1 LRAYEG
7 APGESGP
14 RAGRAESAAVWL
26 RPPVKTHVVILGAG
40 FGGLELASRLS
51 DSLADEVR
59 VTLIDQNESFTFG
72 FSKLDI
78 LFGKTD
84 VAAARLHYR
93 DIAKVGVEFR
103 QEHVTA
109 IDPAARNVT
118 TDRGSYDAD
127 ILVVAL
133 GAEYDMAATPGF
145 AEGGH
150 EYYSIAGAERLRDAL
165 PGFTAGTILI
175 GILGQPFKCP
185 PAPFE
190 GAFLLH
196 DQLVERGIRDDAE
209 IRVVAPMAAPVP
221 VTPEVSQR
229 FLDEL
234 QERGIEYVAENRVV
248 GLDPSSRE
256 AVLESGERMPYDL
269 FVGIPIHRA
278 PAVVEQ
284 SGLTVAGWVAVDRDN
299 LMTPFPN
306 VYAVGDVVGIP
317 MAKAGVFA
325 ENAAG
330 VVADDIQARLRGE
343 VLERR
348 YEGEGNCYI
357 EFGGG
362 RVAKVEANFL
372 GGPAPTAQ
380 VVGPSEALAAD
391 KKMFV
396 STRRARWFGHVPA

>member
-1 LRAYEG
+1 VN
-7 APGESGP
+7 P
-14 RAGRAESAAVWL
+14 
-26 RPPVKTHVVILGAG
+26 HVVILGAG

-78 LFGKTD
+78 LFGKMD
-84 VAAARLHYR
+84 AAAARLYYR
-93 DIAKVGVEFR
+93 DIAKHGVEFR
-103 QEHVTA
+103 QERVTA
-109 IDPAARNVT
+109 IDPAARRVT
-118 TDRGSYDAD
+118 TDRASYDAD

-133 GAEYDMAATPGF
+133 GAEYDTAATPGF
-145 AEGGH
+145 SEGGL
-150 EYYSIAGAERLRDAL
+150 EYYSIAGAERMRDAL
-165 PGFTAGTILI
+165 PGFTGGTILI

-190 GAFLLH
+190 GALLLH
-196 DQLVERGIRDDAE
+196 DHLVERGIRDEVE

-221 VTPEVSQR
+221 ITPEVSR
-229 FLDEL
+229 RILDAL
-234 QERGIEYVAENRVV
+234 QERGIEYVGKNRVV
-248 GLDPSSRE
+248 GLDPSSKE
-256 AVLESGERMPYDL
+256 AALESGGRIRYDL
-269 FVGIPIHRA
+269 FVGIPVHRV

-284 SGLTVAGWVAVDRDN
+284 SGLTVAGWVAVDSGN

-330 VVADDIQARLRGE
+330 VVADDIRARLRGE
-343 VLERR
+343 MLERR
-348 YEGEGNCYI
+348 YEGEGSCYL

-372 GGPAPTAQ
+372 GGPTPTAQ
-380 VVGPSEALAAD
+380 LVGPSEALAAD
-391 KKMFV
+391 KKMFA
-396 STRRARWFGHVPA
+396 STRRARWFGHVPAQ